1 MHFTIFEYIKNFKL
15 SHNLSN
21 YFITNV
27 NNNHIFD
34 EDMLEFIIW

>member
-15 SHNLSN
+15 SNNISN
-21 YFITNV
+21 YFSKNV

-34 EDMLEFIIW
+34 EDILEFIIW